1 MTVNEKINNMNIEEK
16 AIVFSDICKYLCND
30 GDKDGLCNERHSS
43 CFSALSDTL
52 KSEVKD

>member
-1 MTVNEKINNMNIEEK
+1 MTINEKINNMNIEEK

-30 GDKDGLCNERHSS
+30 GDKDGLCNERHGS

-52 KSEVKD
+52 KSEVEE